1 MLCIV
6 AVTSC
11 GALAEC
17 RLHKNGKHFFFF
29 YQWLDVK
36 SRWSFHGKSVWCLG
50 VCQGTVMNVTHMPR
64 NSENGYEP
72 GKDIWSEL
80 LS

>member
-1 MLCIV
+1 MLQLLLVEHWQSVDYIKM
-6 AVTSC
+6 
-11 GALAEC
+11 E
-17 RLHKNGKHFFFF
+17 NIFFFF

-64 NSENGYEP
+64 NSEDGYEP
-72 GKDIWSEL
+72 EKDIWSEL

>member
-1 MLCIV
+1 MLQLLLVEHWQSVDYIKM
-6 AVTSC
+6 
-11 GALAEC
+11 E
-17 RLHKNGKHFFFF
+17 NIFFF

-64 NSENGYEP
+64 NSEDGYEP
-72 GKDIWSEL
+72 EKDIWSEL

>member
-1 MLCIV
+1 MEHWQSVDYIKM
-6 AVTSC
+6 
-11 GALAEC
+11 E
-17 RLHKNGKHFFFF
+17 NIFFFF
-29 YQWLDVK
+29 NQWLDVK

-64 NSENGYEP
+64 NSEDGYEP
-72 GKDIWSEL
+72 EKDIWSEL